1 MIHFIHHQRY
11 CTRSLVFVPR
21 PIARASK
28 GRRCFSLSNL
38 NYHVSIS
45 LPSKSIRLFVLFSL
59 ASNTIEEASC
69 YNPLVQHSHSTHK
82 ALFHL
87 NPSIW
92 NVSGLP
98 LLLCLVL
105 FINIWQRDGRHH
117 RSLRSRSK
125 FKVIGL
131 AWWGEARPR
140 HDSALLHSLVQ
151 LGRDVWKRSNA
162 EAEPLSLTG
171 RPVGRLFGGGLN
183 AEDEA
188 LGLTDMEKP
197 ALAMSLGYLFLL
209 FMQIECGFFLKPRLS
224 VVSLV
229 GPIAVHWKWT
239 AALVGHLVN
248 VSIIILNLAC
258 TRDY

>member
-87 NPSIW
+87 KFSRRSDS
-92 NVSGLP
+92 VSR
-98 LLLCLVL
+98 
-105 FINIWQRDGRHH
+105 Q
-117 RSLRSRSK
+117 LRKLGSSR
-125 FKVIGL
+125 
-131 AWWGEARPR
+131 
-140 HDSALLHSLVQ
+140 
-151 LGRDVWKRSNA
+151 
-162 EAEPLSLTG
+162 
-171 RPVGRLFGGGLN
+171 
-183 AEDEA
+183 
-188 LGLTDMEKP
+188 
-197 ALAMSLGYLFLL
+197 
-209 FMQIECGFFLKPRLS
+209 
-224 VVSLV
+224 
-229 GPIAVHWKWT
+229 PIM
-239 AALVGHLVN
+239 G
-248 VSIIILNLAC
+248 
-258 TRDY
+258 